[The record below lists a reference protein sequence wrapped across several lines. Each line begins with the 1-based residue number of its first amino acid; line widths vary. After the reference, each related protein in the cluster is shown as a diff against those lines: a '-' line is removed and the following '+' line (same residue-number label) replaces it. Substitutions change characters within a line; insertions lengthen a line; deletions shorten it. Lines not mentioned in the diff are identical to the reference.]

1 MDRIE
6 LSPLERKARTII
18 EADRDREDTGP
29 GFSIRQSVRNIFV
42 AQWAHALPAD
52 KIQAIAEV
60 LGPFKYDKKHF
71 KDELTKF
78 ERRKVLRSYVKEG
91 KRLYEVN
98 Y

>member
-1 MDRIE
+1 MAK
-6 LSPLERKARTII
+6 LSAFESKARDII
-18 EADRDREDTGP
+18 EADRDREDAGP

-60 LGPFKYDKKHF
+60 LGPFKYDEKHF
-71 KDELTKF
+71 KQELTAF
-78 ERRKVLRSYVKEG
+78 VRRKVLRSYVKEG